1 MSNHKTFGTV
11 AREARQI
18 AALGLREAARRLRN
32 PETGQPISPSY
43 LSKIELD
50 RVPPPSAAL
59 IRQMASVYKIAA
71 NDLLQHAQQKE
82 AEFYAEDLRGSRELM
97 QLFRLAEKLG
107 TEQVR
112 HVLRKLIDEMELPED
127 ERQELKAKLNIDFER
142 SIGQR
147 GLFAAQIR
155 PRVLSRLNIRG
166 LAENVLKEHG
176 LHNDEYKPPTRIE
189 EIIEATDNVCLN
201 PSDEL
206 DMVATEDGSPVVL
219 GVTHWDVDGLRKLID
234 VNETLFCSD
243 RPVDR
248 YRLNF
253 TLAHEYW
260 HAIEHLELVG
270 QCKLR
275 SPRMLRSASYV
286 EAADA
291 ERSQRHRNWWE
302 RPNQPRRFR
311 TPEDWQEWQA
321 DTFAAE
327 ILMPD
332 WHVRNEFERRF
343 DATVARAP
351 HGVDEREYAHRLASS
366 PILRNGRLLKPLH
379 EEYEVSR
386 QSMAIRL
393 LTLNLVVASQPRET

>member
-1 MSNHKTFGTV
+1 MTDHNTFGEV
-11 AREARQI
+11 AREARRN
-18 AALGLREAARRLRN
+18 AGLGLRAAARRLRN

-59 IRQMASVYKIAA
+59 IRQMAAQYTIPAK
-71 NDLLQHAQQKE
+71 DLLRHAQQKE

-107 TEQVR
+107 TEQIR
-112 HVLRKLIDEMELPED
+112 QLLRKLINEMELPDD

-142 SIGQR
+142 SIGKR

-155 PRVLSRLNIRG
+155 PRVLSRLKIRG
-166 LAENVLKEHG
+166 LAEDVLKEHG
-176 LHNDEYKPPTRIE
+176 LHNDKYEPPTPIE
-189 EIIEATDNVCLN
+189 EIIEATENVCLN
-201 PSDEL
+201 PSNEL
-206 DMVATEDGSPVVL
+206 DIVSTEDGSPVVL

-275 SPRMLRSASYV
+275 TARMLRSASYV

-291 ERSQRHRNWWE
+291 KQSHRYRGWWE
-302 RPNQPRRFR
+302 RPNQPRRLR

-332 WHVRNEFERRF
+332 WHVRKEFQRRF
-343 DATVARAP
+343 DATVARGP
-351 HGVDEREYAHRLASS
+351 EGLDEREYAHRLAGSS
-366 PILRNGRLLKPLH
+366 ILRNGRILKPLH

-393 LTLNLVVASQPRET
+393 LTLNLVAASQMRET